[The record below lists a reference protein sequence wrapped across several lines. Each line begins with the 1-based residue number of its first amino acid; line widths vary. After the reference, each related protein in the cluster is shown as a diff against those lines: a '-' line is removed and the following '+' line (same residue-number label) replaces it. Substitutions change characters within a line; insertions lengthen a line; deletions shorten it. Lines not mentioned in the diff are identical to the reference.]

1 MAYRRAVLLRC
12 AALLAIVTIASPAR
26 ADTVLDHPDAW
37 WWLSGELDLV
47 GAAQP
52 GFDSPY
58 AGSNSFESGDH
69 AAGTVLATVSAGA
82 APTST
87 TAIVVSGQV
96 IAGDELSNG
105 KGLGAPIDD
114 IYVRNVQAGSIPFV
128 GSAFIDQI
136 IPLASARIT
145 QPRDALHVL
154 PSLPARRL
162 ELRAGRLWAPDWF
175 DDDPGGFSNAAI
187 RHDGAW
193 DYPAD
198 ERGYALGLVIEYA
211 DRYVHARLGEFAMTT
226 TPRGDT
232 YDSHVNKDRTEVAE
246 VAVHTCI
253 AGWPGTASLG
263 GFLNHAAMGDY
274 AEAIAIFNNN
284 IVSTLDVTQFRAAGS
299 LHDGVFGGYDQQI
312 GALFRAFVG
321 FSVSNGDFE
330 SFGTT
335 EIDNSV
341 RFGARMRGEPW
352 HRPADD
358 VGLGF
363 ATNGLATAHRLYLDL
378 GGNSTLLGDGH
389 LDYSREDV
397 VELYYAARVF
407 RGIDASLHIEL
418 VDHPGYN
425 NERGPA
431 TIGLVRIAA
440 RI

>member
-1 MAYRRAVLLRC
+1 MLWRC
-12 AALLAIVTIASPAR
+12 ALLLAIVAIASPAR
-26 ADTVLDHPDAW
+26 ADDAAW
-37 WWLSGELDLV
+37 WWLSGELDVV

-52 GFDSPY
+52 GFTSPY
-58 AGSNSFESGDH
+58 AGSNSLQAGDH
-69 AAGTVLATVSAGA
+69 AAGAALATISAGA
-82 APTST
+82 VATST
-87 TAIVVSGQV
+87 TAIVVSGQL

-114 IYVRNVQAGSIPFV
+114 IYVRNALAGAIPFV
-128 GSAFIDQI
+128 GSAFVDQI
-136 IPLASARIT
+136 IPLSASRAAQT
-145 QPRDALHVL
+145 RDALHLLRAL
-154 PSLPARRL
+154 PSRRL

-198 ERGYALGLVIEYA
+198 DRGYALGLVIEYA

-232 YDSHVNKDRTEVAE
+232 YDTHVNEDRNEVAE

-253 AGWPGTASLG
+253 AGWPGTANLG
-263 GFLNHAAMGDY
+263 GFVNHAQLGDY
-274 AEAIAIFNNN
+274 AEAIAVYDNMI
-284 IVSTLDVTQFRAAGS
+284 ISTLDVAQFRAAGS

-312 GALFRAFVG
+312 AGMVRAFVG
-321 FSVSNGDFE
+321 FSASNGDFE
-330 SFGTT
+330 SFGTN

-341 RFGARMRGEPW
+341 RFGGRLRGELW

-363 ATNGLATAHRLYLDL
+363 ATNGLASIHRLYLDL
-378 GGNSTLLGDGH
+378 GGDTTRLGDGH
-389 LDYSREDV
+389 LDYSRENL
-397 VELYYAARVF
+397 VELYYAARVV
-407 RGIDASLHIEL
+407 RDLDASLHVEV

-431 TIGLVRIAA
+431 TIALVRIAA